1 MKVVRTVEGLRV
13 TIGAARAEG
22 QSVGLVPTMGSLH
35 EGHLSL
41 VHLARSTSDVVVVS
55 IFVNPLQFSPGE
67 DFEHYPRDTEGDLEL
82 LEGEHADVAFLPS
95 MDIMYPRDATVRVSV
110 GSVGERFEGVDRP
123 GHFDGVCTVVAKLL
137 NLVGPDLA
145 FFGQKDAQQVAVVRR
160 MVRDLDFAV
169 EIVVGPIVREGT
181 GLALSSRNIYLSE
194 MERDQA
200 TALSRALEAGA
211 RAMRETKE
219 VEQAEKVMRSA
230 LDEADGVDPSYAAAV
245 DPDTFERPRPEG
257 RALLIVAARV
267 GPARLID
274 NLLVEPES

>member
-1 MKVVRTVEGLRV
+1 MKVVRTVEELRA

-22 QSVGLVPTMGSLH
+22 KSVGLVPTMGSLH

-82 LEGEHADVAFLPS
+82 LEGEHADLAFLPS
-95 MDIMYPRDATVRVSV
+95 MEIMYPRDATVRVSV
-110 GSVGERFEGVDRP
+110 GSLSERFEGVDRP

-194 MERDQA
+194 MERDRA

-211 RAMRETKE
+211 RAMRETGE

-257 RALLIVAARV
+257 PALLIVAARV